1 MDDFA
6 LTFSNNEDTTLPLN
20 VVFSLP
26 RKPYFSSHI
35 KSNFVCFSISEK
47 DLLPSS
53 GALPAGGKYSL
64 PVGLFD
70 YCLSPLVGSRRH
82 RSLLILITFI
92 PHPVS

>member
-35 KSNFVCFSISEK
+35 KSNFFCFSISEK